1 MEILKVYADI
11 MDEVPKLEKDYKLS
25 YDEALRR
32 AKEIYIDEL
41 KKLNPQRP
49 NKGKSTVKTMLM
61 IF

>member
-1 MEILKVYADI
+1 MGILKVYADI

-41 KKLNPQRP
+41 KKAQSLETKQ
-49 NKGKSTVKTMLM
+49 GKEQFKKQC
-61 IF
+61 